1 MASPQT
7 KNGYT
12 RIANELLDQIIKVNL
27 NGTQFRLV
35 MAVWRYTYGFQ
46 AKEKELS
53 IRFLAEKTEA
63 NKRQVEREL
72 KSLIDKNIVITGDKG
87 ERGARMLSVNKDYE
101 KWGEV
106 EKTKSA
112 AESPKPKKKTNIKPK
127 YSEDNTYYKMATY
140 FYTEVSRV
148 AEEAGVPHLTKKA
161 NMQSWS
167 DDMRKLIEIDQVN
180 KQLAKDVMDWV
191 VQDSF
196 WKTNVLSAKKLREKF
211 AELAI
216 KMNAQKKP
224 VKPKQEPDSRDKDI
238 AFQQFVADGGDPS
251 EFNWNS

>member
-1 MASPQT
+1 
-7 KNGYT
+7 
-12 RIANELLDQIIKVNL
+12 
-27 NGTQFRLV
+27 
-35 MAVWRYTYGFQ
+35 
-46 AKEKELS
+46 
-53 IRFLAEKTEA
+53 
-63 NKRQVEREL
+63 
-72 KSLIDKNIVITGDKG
+72 
-87 ERGARMLSVNKDYE
+87 
-101 KWGEV
+101 
-106 EKTKSA
+106 
-112 AESPKPKKKTNIKPK
+112 
-127 YSEDNTYYKMATY
+127 MATY